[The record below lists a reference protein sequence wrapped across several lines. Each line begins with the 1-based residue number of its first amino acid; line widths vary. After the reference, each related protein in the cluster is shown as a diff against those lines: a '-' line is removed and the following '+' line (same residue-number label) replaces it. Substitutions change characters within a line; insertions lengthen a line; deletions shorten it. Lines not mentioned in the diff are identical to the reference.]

1 VTSEW
6 WWIDEDKQSGTH
18 RRANSGDLTFL
29 FKGSRLMTY
38 FGPNNITCPSLEKVY
53 EQCDVF
59 RMQLTHET
67 ECRIMTRSS
76 GLESRNVGRLSQHSC
91 GFSSQLIERTFFLVL
106 FNGLGNQHVCLKAYD
121 NCLKDMSSDDVFTAV
136 EMGCDVLYSFR
147 CCLTFRI
154 NVSLR
159 PSRLIRLQPSTD

>member
-1 VTSEW
+1 
-6 WWIDEDKQSGTH
+6 
-18 RRANSGDLTFL
+18 
-29 FKGSRLMTY
+29 MTY

-91 GFSSQLIERTFFLVL
+91 GFSSQPIERTFFLVL
-106 FNGLGNQHVCLKAYD
+106 FNGLGKQHVCLKAY
-121 NCLKDMSSDDVFTAV
+121 NCSKDVSSDDVFTAV
-136 EMGCDVLYSFR
+136 KMGCDVLYSCR
-147 CCLTFRI
+147 WLLTFRS
-154 NVSLR
+154 NVSLP
-159 PSRLIRLQPSTD
+159 PSRLIRLQPFTD